1 MDILEKMVLM
11 KPCFPL
17 PCIPVPEVSSHI
29 MLPITQKKDRESG
42 AVPSPGI
49 SYPLRWSHH

>member
-29 MLPITQKKDRESG
+29 MLPITQKKERERG